1 MKLNRIALTV
11 SLLAPL
17 ALVAPGVTADEKHEH
32 GHGHGHEHDHEKRQH
47 GAHVHGIAALN
58 LALEGKEVQVELD
71 SPAAN
76 IVGFEHAPSSE
87 ADHAALDK
95 AVATLKGGDQ
105 LFRFNPEAGCR
116 MEKAEVSSALLD
128 EDHHGHGHDHGH
140 GEKEAHDHDEHQH
153 EKHGHEEH
161 GHEEHEG
168 ETHSDIGAVY
178 HFECDRPGKL
188 TQLTVELF
196 EAFPGTEKLNV
207 QYVIESKQ
215 GAAELTPADHVV
227 KF

>member
-1 MKLNRIALTV
+1 MKLNRVALTA
-11 SLLAPL
+11 SLLGPL
-17 ALVAPGVTADEKHEH
+17 ALVAPWLSADEKHE
-32 GHGHGHEHDHEKRQH
+32 HEHDHEKRQH
-47 GAHVHGIAALN
+47 DAHVHGIAALN
-58 LALEGKEVQVELD
+58 LALEGQEVHVELD

-95 AVATLKGGDQ
+95 AVATLKDGDR
-105 LFRFNPEAGCR
+105 LFRFNAEARCR
-116 MEKAEVSSALLD
+116 MEKANVASSLLD
-128 EDHHGHGHDHGH
+128 EEHGEHAGEHKGDHDHEKQDEHGHD
-140 GEKEAHDHDEHQH
+140 KH
-153 EKHGHEEH
+153 E
-161 GHEEHEG
+161 HEEHEHEG
-168 ETHSDIGAVY
+168 EAHSDIEAAY
-178 HFECDRPGKL
+178 HFECDKPGKL

-196 EAFPGTEKLNV
+196 EAFPGTEKLKV

>member
-1 MKLNRIALTV
+1 MYLKQIVLTA

-17 ALVAPGVTADEKHEH
+17 ALVAPWVSADEKHE
-32 GHGHGHEHDHEKRQH
+32 HEHDHEKRQH
-47 GAHVHGIAALN
+47 DAHVHGIAALN
-58 LALEGKEVQVELD
+58 LALEGQEVHVELD

-76 IVGFEHAPSSE
+76 LVGFEHAPSSE

-95 AVATLKGGDQ
+95 AVATLKDGDR
-105 LFRFNPEAGCR
+105 LFRFNAEARCR
-116 MEKAEVSSALLD
+116 MEKADVTSALLD
-128 EDHHGHGHDHGH
+128 EEHGEHAGEHKGDHDHEKQDEHGHD
-140 GEKEAHDHDEHQH
+140 KH
-153 EKHGHEEH
+153 E
-161 GHEEHEG
+161 HEEHEHEG
-168 ETHSDIGAVY
+168 EAHSDIEAAY
-178 HFECDRPGKL
+178 HFECDKPGKL

-196 EAFPGTEKLNV
+196 EAFPGTEKLKV